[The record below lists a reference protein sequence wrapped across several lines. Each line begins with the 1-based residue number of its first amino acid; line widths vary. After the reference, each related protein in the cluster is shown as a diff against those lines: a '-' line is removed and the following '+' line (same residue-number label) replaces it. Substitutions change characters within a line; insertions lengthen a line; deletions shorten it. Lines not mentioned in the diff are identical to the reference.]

1 LTNGSKNGKG
11 SCIKKPIGYAT
22 GIILIIVAFLPL
34 FFLIRDFF
42 KPEDFLLIKD
52 PKFLRVLW
60 FSLYQAFLSSVL
72 AFFVAI
78 LPALYCAKNNNPISS
93 LLENAIFIPFFF
105 PPVSMVIAFSTIFS
119 SSGILAGLGFNPN
132 ILYTLKAILIA
143 HVFYNSPI
151 FVKYISHSLMTIQP
165 EVFDASRL
173 EGINRFKTLLK
184 IEFPLILPSI
194 FKAFFLVFTYSFMSF
209 AVVLN
214 LGGIRYSTIE
224 VSIANALR
232 GSFDF
237 SQALFYA
244 LVQFVILFILNFIL
258 SHALK
263 DNYEMAPPQKLK
275 AKTSVFEKIVA
286 WLYCLFEYTIIIIG
300 LSGICFNHHEG
311 TFTLKPLFNLFS
323 RELNRKFKIITSI
336 LNSIVVAFI
345 ASTVSTLIGYW
356 LTDLK
361 TKLTDYFILPM
372 LGVSSAF
379 IGMSL
384 LYTNILYHVPFP
396 ILICFGFIFIT
407 VPLAYSFLYQSV
419 KGFEA
424 ELTEAAFID
433 GANRLKA
440 FIYVKFP
447 ILLPAILAVFFQIFA
462 IIYGEFTISY
472 TMQIRDFFPLA
483 SVVNYSLSAHRYY
496 MESQAFASLNTIIV
510 FTTFFTAS
518 LFTKKLTKN

>member
-1 LTNGSKNGKG
+1 MNGKG
-11 SCIKKPIGYAT
+11 SCIKKTIGYT
-22 GIILIIVAFLPL
+22 GGLLLIIIAFTPL
-34 FFLIRDFF
+34 LLLIRDFF
-42 KPEDFLLIKD
+42 KPDDFLLIKD

-60 FSLYQAFLSSVL
+60 FSLYQAFLSAIF
-72 AFFVAI
+72 AFCVSIF
-78 LPALYCAKNNNPISS
+78 PALYCAKNSNPISG

-119 SSGILAGLGFNPN
+119 SSGILAKMGFDPN
-132 ILYTLKAILIA
+132 ILYSLKAILIA

-184 IEFPLILPSI
+184 IEFPLILPSLL
-194 FKAFFLVFTYSFMSF
+194 KAFFLVFTYSFMSF

-232 GSFDF
+232 GSFNF

-258 SHALK
+258 SIGLK
-263 DNYEMAPPQKLK
+263 DSYEMAPPQKLK
-275 AKTSVFEKIVA
+275 AKSSAFEKIFA
-286 WLYCLFEYTIIIIG
+286 YLYCLFEYTIIIIG
-300 LSGICFNHHEG
+300 LSGICFNPHEG
-311 TFTLKPLFNLFS
+311 TFSLKPLLNLFS
-323 RELNRKFKIITSI
+323 REMNRKFKIITSI
-336 LNSIVVAFI
+336 FNSAIVALI
-345 ASTVSTLIGYW
+345 ASTAATLIGYW
-356 LTDLK
+356 LTELK

-384 LYTNILYHVPFP
+384 LYTNILYNVPFP
-396 ILICFGFIFIT
+396 VLICFGFIFIT

-419 KGFEA
+419 KGFEV

-433 GANRLKA
+433 GANQFKA
-440 FIYVKFP
+440 FLYVKFP
-447 ILLPAILAVFFQIFA
+447 ILLPAILAVFFQVFA

-483 SVVNYSLSAHRYY
+483 SIVNYSLSAHRYY
-496 MESQAFASLNTIIV
+496 LESQAFASLNTIIV
-510 FTTFFTAS
+510 FTTFFAAT